1 MCIYIYIYIY
11 IYIVFLYKFQ
21 LQKKNILSVLQEN
34 IVLVFNF
41 LSLNICEVFLLICE
55 NGFKGNPT

>member
-1 MCIYIYIYIY
+1 MYIYIYILFFY
-11 IYIVFLYKFQ
+11 INSSC
-21 LQKKNILSVLQEN
+21 KKIYILSVLQEN

-41 LSLNICEVFLLICE
+41 LSLNICEIYLLICE

>member
-1 MCIYIYIYIY
+1 MYIYIYIFFY
-11 IYIVFLYKFQ
+11 IYINSSGKNN
-21 LQKKNILSVLQEN
+21 NILSVLQEN

-41 LSLNICEVFLLICE
+41 LSLNICEIYLLICE